1 MDEYVYILA
10 GRVLPERAL
19 LDISS
24 VGWVD
29 AVPTQHL
36 LHQCVG
42 LRKDA
47 TQRCY
52 IPLLNLPTFGN
63 YLEIDPP

>member
-36 LHQCVG
+36 LHQMYWVAKRCNPTY
-42 LRKDA
+42 A
-47 TQRCY
+47 TKTNV
-52 IPLLNLPTFGN
+52 LLITF
-63 YLEIDPP
+63 LEEV